1 MDWKWTKKNC
11 SWLTSKVT
19 KDTSRGCVIFKQT
32 LRLIHIHILFIL
44 FRIFGIFA
52 NVHFI
57 YPLEMTFSQCLKIT
71 EKVAFNIASE
81 ASYVFILSEQKF
93 IKKSQK
99 SLILASFW
107 KPEFCCQIVLPDRTL
122 LQGQKLV
129 ENAKIQMGLFG
140 LFSNNVHFLH
150 IRKILKRAF
159 AFFNFFIDQIRRSK
173 ALASKSTFVV

>member
-1 MDWKWTKKNC
+1 
-11 SWLTSKVT
+11 
-19 KDTSRGCVIFKQT
+19 
-32 LRLIHIHILFIL
+32 
-44 FRIFGIFA
+44 
-52 NVHFI
+52 
-57 YPLEMTFSQCLKIT
+57 MTFSQCLKIT

-81 ASYVFILSEQKF
+81 ASYVFILSE
-93 IKKSQK
+93 
-99 SLILASFW
+99 
-107 KPEFCCQIVLPDRTL
+107 
-122 LQGQKLV
+122 QKLV